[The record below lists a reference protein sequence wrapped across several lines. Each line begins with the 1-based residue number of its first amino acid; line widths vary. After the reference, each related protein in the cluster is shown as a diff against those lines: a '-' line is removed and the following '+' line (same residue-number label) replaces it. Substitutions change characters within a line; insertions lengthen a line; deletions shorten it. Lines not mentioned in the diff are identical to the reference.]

1 MLTAGGPFW
10 EERGGVGSKHDAH
23 YVLIVH
29 MGLTNHP
36 SLKTKSESNFD
47 KEIA

>member
-1 MLTAGGPFW
+1 MTILG
-10 EERGGVGSKHDAH
+10 RGWGVGSKYDAH

-29 MGLTNHP
+29 IGVTNHP
-36 SLKTKSESNFD
+36 TLKTKSELNFD